1 MNLIPLLTVLGGIED
16 TQVVIS
22 FKAVLIICGAIMTI
36 GGATVYI
43 IKIIQKIKQPEETQN
58 QKITN
63 LENRVT
69 VLEGY
74 SKSDSDRIKVMEEGM
89 KVTQQALLAIMSHE
103 INGNDID
110 KLKQAKDDLEEY
122 LIKR

>member
-1 MNLIPLLTVLGGIED
+1 MNLIPLLTILGGIED

-74 SKSDSDRIKVMEEGM
+74 SKSVNDRIKVMEEGM
-89 KVTQQALLAIMSHE
+89 KVTQQALLAIMSYE

>member
-43 IKIIQKIKQPEETQN
+43 IKIIQKI
-58 QKITN
+58 
-63 LENRVT
+63 R
-69 VLEGY
+69 
-74 SKSDSDRIKVMEEGM
+74 
-89 KVTQQALLAIMSHE
+89 
-103 INGNDID
+103 
-110 KLKQAKDDLEEY
+110 KLQT
-122 LIKR
+122 

>member
-16 TQVVIS
+16 AQVVIS
-22 FKAVLIICGAIMTI
+22 FKVVLIICGAIVTI

-69 VLEGY
+69 VLERY
-74 SKSDSDRIKVMEEGM
+74 FKSDNDRIKVMEEGM

>member
-36 GGATVYI
+36 GGAAVYI

-74 SKSDSDRIKVMEEGM
+74 SKSVNDRIKVMEEGM
-89 KVTQQALLAIMSHE
+89 KVTQQALLAIMSDE

>member
-74 SKSDSDRIKVMEEGM
+74 SKSDNDRIKVMEEGM

>member
-43 IKIIQKIKQPEETQN
+43 VKIIQKIKQPEETQN

-74 SKSDSDRIKVMEEGM
+74 SKSVNDRIKVMEEGM
-89 KVTQQALLAIMSHE
+89 KVTQQALLAIMSYE

>member
-1 MNLIPLLTVLGGIED
+1 MNLIPLLTVLGRIED

-74 SKSDSDRIKVMEEGM
+74 SKSVNDRIKVMEEGM
-89 KVTQQALLAIMSHE
+89 KVTQQALLAIMSYE

>member
-69 VLEGY
+69 VLEEY
-74 SKSDSDRIKVMEEGM
+74 SKSNNDRIKVMEEGM
-89 KVTQQALLAIMSHE
+89 KVTQQALLAIMSYE

>member
-1 MNLIPLLTVLGGIED
+1 MNLIPLFTVLGGIED

-69 VLEGY
+69 ALEGY
-74 SKSDSDRIKVMEEGM
+74 SKSDNDRIKVMEEGM

>member
-1 MNLIPLLTVLGGIED
+1 MNLIPLITILGGIED

-74 SKSDSDRIKVMEEGM
+74 SKSDNDRIKVMEEGM

>member
-74 SKSDSDRIKVMEEGM
+74 SKSVNDRIKVMEEGM
-89 KVTQQALLAIMSHE
+89 KVTQQALLAIMSYE

>member
-1 MNLIPLLTVLGGIED
+1 MNLISLLTVLGGIED

-74 SKSDSDRIKVMEEGM
+74 SKSVNDRIKVMEEGM
-89 KVTQQALLAIMSHE
+89 KVTQQALLAIMSYE

>member
-69 VLEGY
+69 VLEEY
-74 SKSDSDRIKVMEEGM
+74 SKSDNDRIKVMEEGM
-89 KVTQQALLAIMSHE
+89 KVTQQALLAIMSYE

>member
-43 IKIIQKIKQPEETQN
+43 IKIIKKIKQPEETQN

-74 SKSDSDRIKVMEEGM
+74 SKSVNDRIKVMEEGM
-89 KVTQQALLAIMSHE
+89 KVTQQALLAIMSYE

>member
-22 FKAVLIICGAIMTI
+22 FKAVLVICGAIMTI

-43 IKIIQKIKQPEETQN
+43 VKIIQKIKQPEETQN

-74 SKSDSDRIKVMEEGM
+74 SKSDNDRIKVMEEGM

>member
-1 MNLIPLLTVLGGIED
+1 MNLIPLFTVLGGIED

-36 GGATVYI
+36 GGATVYV

-74 SKSDSDRIKVMEEGM
+74 SKSVNDRIKVMEEGM
-89 KVTQQALLAIMSHE
+89 KVTQQALLAIMSYE

>member
-1 MNLIPLLTVLGGIED
+1 MNLISLLTVLGGIED

-74 SKSDSDRIKVMEEGM
+74 SKSDNDRIKVMEEGM
-89 KVTQQALLAIMSHE
+89 KVTQQALLAIMSYE

>member
-1 MNLIPLLTVLGGIED
+1 MNLIPLLTVLGGIEN

-74 SKSDSDRIKVMEEGM
+74 SKSVNDRIKVMEEGM
-89 KVTQQALLAIMSHE
+89 KVTQQALLAIMSYE

>member
-1 MNLIPLLTVLGGIED
+1 MNIIPLLTVLGGIED

-74 SKSDSDRIKVMEEGM
+74 SKSVNDRIKVMEEGM
-89 KVTQQALLAIMSHE
+89 KVTQQALLAIMSYE

>member
-74 SKSDSDRIKVMEEGM
+74 SKSVNDRIKVMEEVM
-89 KVTQQALLAIMSHE
+89 KVTQQALLAIMSYE

>member
-74 SKSDSDRIKVMEEGM
+74 SKSRNDRSKVMEEGM
-89 KVTQQALLAIMSHE
+89 KVTQQALLAIMSYE

>member
-16 TQVVIS
+16 TQIVIS

-74 SKSDSDRIKVMEEGM
+74 SKSVNDRIKVMEEGM
-89 KVTQQALLAIMSHE
+89 KVTQQALLAIMSYE

>member
-69 VLEGY
+69 VLEEY
-74 SKSDSDRIKVMEEGM
+74 SKSVNDRIKVMEEGM
-89 KVTQQALLAIMSHE
+89 KVTQQALLAIMSYE

>member
-1 MNLIPLLTVLGGIED
+1 MNLIPLLTILGGIED

-69 VLEGY
+69 LLEGY
-74 SKSDSDRIKVMEEGM
+74 SKSVNDRIKVMEEGM
-89 KVTQQALLAIMSHE
+89 KVTQQALLAIMSYE